1 MDAIFDFLER
11 DITLLG
17 IAVHYWTII
26 AVALLVVCIA
36 AWLFSK
42 KI

>member
-1 MDAIFDFLER
+1 MDEFFDFLER

-17 IAVHYWTII
+17 IAVQYWTII
-26 AVALLVVCIA
+26 AVALLVACIA